1 MRILA
6 TMLVLACFSET
17 PLAHGQRVPQGP
29 APTLRVVPVA
39 PLPTFTPPATITGRH
54 TRALEGALIG
64 LTIGATA
71 TILLTRSGGSTSLCN
86 SSENQDALNSRE
98 CLGLAVAGGLVGAG
112 VGALIGSRIRVSAL
126 QTLPPSH
133 YSHGHHGSRLVI
145 AGVSILV
152 PRH

>member
-6 TMLVLACFSET
+6 TTLVLACFSET
-17 PLAHGQRVPQGP
+17 PLAHAQRVPQGP

-39 PLPTFTPPATITGRH
+39 PLPTFTPPATITGRR

-64 LTIGATA
+64 FTIGATA

-86 SSENQDALNSRE
+86 RSENQDAMNARE

-133 YSHGHHGSRLVI
+133 YGQGHHGSRLVI
-145 AGVSILV
+145 AAVSIV
-152 PRH
+152 APPS